1 MFSLLG
7 VIVLGFAF
15 SVLVVTFV
23 WVARILA
30 MRAQEKSAPEARV
43 EGSSLF
49 SVDDI
54 IDWPALCSQ
63 LNSVRDTDQPG
74 PNRRIWS
81 LLSQETQSDI
91 EAASRGNRLKEEQK
105 STIVNALNEILSR
118 RDFYQK
124 QDVPNIPIS
133 TEAEKLLDLRRKD
146 LSPKEI
152 QRLNRLLVEA
162 AYPHEIVKSQVG
174 EIARSRTEEI
184 TKSQTEEITR
194 SRTEEIAKNKI
205 EKEEIEEELPLGP
218 GVIGKVSGA
227 NYGLLLGILACGL
240 FWVSSLM
247 LSLSLVGMFYSGR
260 ALWQG
265 LRYFRMVIYRALIGL
280 GLCLVSMGLHFLKV
294 VGEIPKSLF

>member
-1 MFSLLG
+1 MFSILG

-15 SVLVVTFV
+15 CVLLVTFV

-30 MRAQEKSAPEARV
+30 MRAREKSALESEA

-63 LNSVRDTDQPG
+63 LNRVRDTDQPS
-74 PNRRIWS
+74 PERRIWS
-81 LLSQETQSDI
+81 LLSHEIQSDI
-91 EAASRGNRLKEEQK
+91 EAASRGNGLKEEQK
-105 STIVNALNEILSR
+105 YNIVNALNEILSR

-124 QDVPNIPIS
+124 QDLPNIPIPK
-133 TEAEKLLDLRRKD
+133 EAKKLLELRRKE

-162 AYPHEIVKSQVG
+162 AYPREITKSQVG
-174 EIARSRTEEI
+174 EIGRSR
-184 TKSQTEEITR
+184 TEEITR
-194 SRTEEIAKNKI
+194 SRTKGIEKSRTGEI
-205 EKEEIEEELPLGP
+205 EKEEMEEELPLGP
-218 GVIGKVSGA
+218 GVIGKVYGA

-240 FWVSSLM
+240 FWVSPLM
-247 LSLSLVGMFYSGR
+247 LALSLVGIFYSGR

-280 GLCLVSMGLHFLKV
+280 GLCLVSMGLHFLKAI
-294 VGEIPKSLF
+294 GEMPKVPF

>member
-184 TKSQTEEITR
+184 TKS
-194 SRTEEIAKNKI
+194 KI